1 MILRWRSKLSA
12 SAALTLFL
20 FSAATGKSQ
29 GVFEQIGQEVNT
41 IFEKAR
47 PAIVKVR
54 ALNDGI
60 QVTGTGFFID
70 NRGTLLTASLI
81 LGRSNT
87 ASDGNR
93 VEVEYNGQKLEARI
107 IGNDVRSGVALLQVP
122 LTATPYLVLAE
133 VPDPKIG
140 SSVVSIGYPFD
151 LPVAPTFGMVSGLDS
166 RYQNRFFATTHIR
179 ANIPISPGQVG
190 GPLLNTKGQVLG
202 VLVTAVEEG
211 KACYVLPSAAV
222 LKVTDEIRQVGVPRH
237 GWIGVEVTE
246 TSSSASDGHNIKILQ
261 LKPNTPA
268 AQSGLL
274 PGDVVLKIGQRNIY
288 RPADVIDAS
297 FFSRVGQELDVTV
310 QRDGKPQTFKFIVGE
325 RPSTAPVVAPAGKQ
339 PSAMPQ
345 GIPAMP
351 NPNDPQTLKVKGS

>member
-1 MILRWRSKLSA
+1 MTLRWRSKI
-12 SAALTLFL
+12 SAAALFVLL
-20 FSAATGKSQ
+20 FSCVGKGQ
-29 GVFEQIGQEVNT
+29 GVFEQIGQEVNG

-47 PAIVKVR
+47 PAVVKVR

-87 ASDGNR
+87 SPDGSR

-107 IGNDVRSGVALLQVP
+107 IGNDIRSGVALLQVP
-122 LTATPYLVLAE
+122 LTATPHLVLAE

-140 SSVVSIGYPFD
+140 SSVISIGYPFD

-222 LKVTDEIRQVGVPRH
+222 LKVADEIRQVGVPRH

-246 TSSSASDGHNIKILQ
+246 TAASASDGRNIKILQ

-268 AQSGLL
+268 AQSGLR
-274 PGDVVLKIGQRNIY
+274 PGDVVLKIGRREIY

-310 QRDGKPQTFKFIVGE
+310 LRDGKPQTFKFVVGE
-325 RPSTAPVVAPAGKQ
+325 RPSSAPVVAPAGQ
-339 PSAMPQ
+339 SSMPQ
-345 GIPAMP
+345 GLPTAP
-351 NPNDPQTLKVKGS
+351 NPNEPQTVKVKGS